1 MKLLLPYLRSRRRV
15 LIFAALCALIFSVSF
30 LRLVFFPVLTWAIL
44 RLLPISNPLV
54 VGVTLII
61 MAMPSP
67 AISAIL
73 AESYHSD
80 KEFASRSVFLSS
92 LLCLISIPLISLLL

>member
-1 MKLLLPYLRSRRRV
+1 M
-15 LIFAALCALIFSVSF
+15 
-30 LRLVFFPVLTWAIL
+30 
-44 RLLPISNPLV
+44 
-54 VGVTLII
+54 GVTLII